1 MRLEPYVGPAAPAK
15 TVTALLKRVRKRLS
29 DPRRWIKGHVAVAG
43 NGRDVHARH
52 PGARRW
58 DLLGA
63 LWAGPATPI
72 PLVLYARDVI
82 ESAIND
88 PPVSGWNGTTI
99 GIGISSWND
108 STLRT
113 HGDVLA
119 ALDKA
124 IITSKGG

>member
-29 DPRRWIKGHVAVAG
+29 DPRRWIKGPIAVAG

-58 DLLGA
+58 CLLGA
-63 LWAGPATPI
+63 LWAEPDTPTT
-72 PLVLYARDVI
+72 LVFYARDAI
-82 ESAIND
+82 KSAIND
-88 PPVSGWNGTTI
+88 APGSGWNGTTI
-99 GIGISSWND
+99 GSWND

-119 ALDKA
+119 ALGKA